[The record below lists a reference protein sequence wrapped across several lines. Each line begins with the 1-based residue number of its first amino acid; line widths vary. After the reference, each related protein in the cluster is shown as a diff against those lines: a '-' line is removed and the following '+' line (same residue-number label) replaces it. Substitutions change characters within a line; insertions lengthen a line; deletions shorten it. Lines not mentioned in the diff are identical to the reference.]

1 MLIRLGMMF
10 LISKLLPIGSMVALI
25 FSSFFTSHSYNSA
38 SGKYIG
44 TLTPILSYL
53 PAFLIAHFFIK
64 HLKANDRITNEI
76 SGNKFITTGLAILLF
91 FYVVYFLATTIP
103 GGGPAFAVI
112 QLGGFLVYISQVLI
126 VIGVVAFLLAVEPK
140 KV

>member
-10 LISKLLPIGSMVALI
+10 LIGKLLPIGSLFTLL

-38 SGKYIG
+38 SGKYLGIII
-44 TLTPILSYL
+44 LILSYI
-53 PAFLIAHFFIK
+53 PAFLVAHFFIK
-64 HLKANDRITNEI
+64 HLKAKGRVTNQTA
-76 SGNKFITTGLAILLF
+76 GNKFLITGLSILLV

-103 GGGPAFAVI
+103 GGGAAFSVI
-112 QLGGFLVYISQVLI
+112 QLGGFLVYISLVLI
-126 VIGVVAFLLAVEPK
+126 LIGVVNFLLSVDPK